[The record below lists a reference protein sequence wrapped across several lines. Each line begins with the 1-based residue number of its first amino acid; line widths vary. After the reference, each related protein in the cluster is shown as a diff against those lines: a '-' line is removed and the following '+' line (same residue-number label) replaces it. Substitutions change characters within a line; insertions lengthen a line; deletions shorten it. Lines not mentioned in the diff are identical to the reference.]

1 MYTKQAFTYTEKL
14 TMSIDKI
21 VAKQYRDKVNQ
32 AVNQFA
38 SLSRLPNHGLPK
50 EGWLRTVRTALGMS
64 GTQLAKKLG
73 VTKARISKAEQ
84 DEPHGSVTLKTVHTM
99 AEAMDC
105 KFVYAI
111 VPKQNVEDVIKERA
125 IEKARTQVKTASAH
139 MALAAQSL
147 SKEQLEFEIER
158 IAAQIMDKMPSDFWN
173 DE

>member
-1 MYTKQAFTYTEKL
+1 
-14 TMSIDKI
+14 MSIDKI

-32 AVNQFA
+32 AVSQFA
-38 SLSRLPNHGLPK
+38 GLSMLPNHGLPK

-84 DEPHGSVTLKTVHTM
+84 DEPHRSVTLKTMQSM

-105 KFVYAI
+105 TFVYAI
-111 VPKQNVEDVIKERA
+111 VPKQNVEDVIKARA
-125 IEKARTQVKTASAH
+125 IEKARAQVKAASTH
-139 MALAAQSL
+139 MALESQSL
-147 SKEQLEFEIER
+147 SKEQLEFEVER
-158 IAAQIMDKMPSDFWN
+158 IAAQIIDKMPSDFWN

>member
-1 MYTKQAFTYTEKL
+1 
-14 TMSIDKI
+14 MSIDKI
-21 VAKQYRDKVNQ
+21 VSKQYRDKVNQ
-32 AVNQFA
+32 AVSLFG
-38 SLSRLPNHGLPK
+38 SLSVLPNRGLPR

-84 DEPHGSVTLKTVHTM
+84 DEPHGSVTLKTMRSM

-111 VPKQNVEDVIKERA
+111 VPKQNVEAVIKERA
-125 IEKARTQVKTASAH
+125 LEKARAQVKAASTH
-139 MALAAQSL
+139 MALEAQSL

-158 IAAQIMDKMPSDFWN
+158 IAAQIIDKMPSDFWN

>member
-1 MYTKQAFTYTEKL
+1 
-14 TMSIDKI
+14 MSIDKI

-32 AVNQFA
+32 AVNQFG
-38 SLSRLPNHGLPK
+38 SLSMLPNHGLPK

-73 VTKARISKAEQ
+73 VTKARISKAER
-84 DEPHGSVTLKTVHTM
+84 DEPHGSVTLKTMHTM

-111 VPKQNVEDVIKERA
+111 VPKQNVEGVIKERA
-125 IEKARTQVKTASAH
+125 IEKARAQVKTASTH
-139 MALAAQSL
+139 MALEAQSL
-147 SKEQLEFEIER
+147 SKEQLDFEIER
-158 IAAQIMDKMPSDFWN
+158 IATQIMDKMPSDFWN

>member
-1 MYTKQAFTYTEKL
+1 
-14 TMSIDKI
+14 MSIDKI

-32 AVNQFA
+32 AVSQFG
-38 SLSRLPNHGLPK
+38 SFSMLPNHGLPK

-84 DEPHGSVTLKTVHTM
+84 DEPHGSITLKTMQSM

-125 IEKARTQVKTASAH
+125 IEKARAQVQAASTH
-139 MALAAQSL
+139 MALEAQSL

-158 IAAQIMDKMPSDFWN
+158 IAAQIIDKMPSDFWN
-173 DE
+173 NE